1 MNDFLQSLRGGQK
14 DKRTPKTRRGVDSNS
29 NPHYNQPPNYPPA
42 GYQNSRAGNVK
53 RVTRSNSPAKYP
65 GQDIEIPVVT
75 DDFLERALDVLDGF
89 LKNQERLVDIQ
100 QRRILIE
107 ERKAD
112 ALEEIAA
119 HFQLNT
125 QPGALM
131 EGAPVPEDE
140 IMPGEESPVET
151 MENDFHGKEK
161 TEDPNPMFH
170 HNFQEGSAR
179 QGRMIDPLSYANGVS
194 GPEPSGQV
202 DGDLFSSRIHS
213 PAPEKKVLPVKE
225 LHKKVEPFSP
235 KVEKCVSRSIEQNEI
250 KKEVKVIKRTRA
262 DKAKAK
268 AKATATRVEVKTDET
283 KVTPSPVEGI
293 LPREEVM
300 HIIETMREKGATF
313 DQVATYLVSINQ
325 PTFSGRGEWHAQTV
339 HRLCNRK

>member
-14 DKRTPKTRRGVDSNS
+14 EKRTPKTRRGFDNNS
-29 NPHYNQPPNYPPA
+29 NPHYNQPPNYSPG
-42 GYQNSRAGNVK
+42 GYQNSRGNVK

-65 GQDIEIPVVT
+65 GQDIEIPVAT
-75 DDFLERALDVLDGF
+75 DDFLERTLDVLDGF

-119 HFQLNT
+119 HFQLNI
-125 QPGALM
+125 QPGSLM
-131 EGAPVPEDE
+131 EGAPVPKDE
-140 IMPGEESPVET
+140 IMPGEGDLAET
-151 MENDFHGKEK
+151 MENDFHNREAI
-161 TEDPNPMFH
+161 ED
-170 HNFQEGSAR
+170 HNLQEDSAR
-179 QGRMIDPLSYANGVS
+179 QGRMVDPLSYANDAS

-202 DGDLFSSRIHS
+202 DGDLFSSRTHS
-213 PAPEKKVLPVKE
+213 PTPERKKVSPAKE
-225 LHKKVEPFSP
+225 SRKKVAPSSV
-235 KVEKCVSRSIEQNEI
+235 KVEKRVSRSIEKNEI
-250 KKEVKVIKRTRA
+250 KKEVKVIKRSRA
-262 DKAKAK
+262 DKANA
-268 AKATATRVEVKTDET
+268 ARVQVKTDET
-283 KVTPSPVEGI
+283 KVAPSPVEGI

-325 PTFSGRGEWHAQTV
+325 PTFSGRGEWHAQPV
-339 HRLCNRK
+339 HRLCNRKK

>member
-1 MNDFLQSLRGGQK
+1 M
-14 DKRTPKTRRGVDSNS
+14 
-29 NPHYNQPPNYPPA
+29 
-42 GYQNSRAGNVK
+42 
-53 RVTRSNSPAKYP
+53 
-65 GQDIEIPVVT
+65 PVVT
-75 DDFLERALDVLDGF
+75 DDLMERALDVLDGF

-125 QPGALM
+125 QPGELM
-131 EGAPVPEDE
+131 EGAPVPDDE
-140 IMPGEESPVET
+140 TIPGEETPVET
-151 MENDFHGKEK
+151 VENDFHGKEK
-161 TEDPNPMFH
+161 IEDPNPMFH
-170 HNFQEGSAR
+170 HNFQEGRAR
-179 QGRMIDPLSYANGVS
+179 QGRMMDPLSYADGVS

-202 DGDLFSSRIHS
+202 DGDLFSSRTHS
-213 PAPEKKVLPVKE
+213 PIPEKKGSPVKE
-225 LHKKVEPFSP
+225 SYKKVGPSSV
-235 KVEKCVSRSIEQNEI
+235 KVKKRVSLSIEKNEI

-262 DKAKAK
+262 AKAK
-268 AKATATRVEVKTDET
+268 AMATANRVEVKTDET
-283 KVTPSPVEGI
+283 KATPSLVETKVDLSPVEGI